1 MLHPICFLLSSHS
14 SISIF
19 ISRDTAPPNLTREN
33 NNQHQRLETPRPS
46 RDLLPL
52 QPHFARPIHVLD
64 LRPCRELALDLQ
76 GTSCSNSIASSFGLS
91 LAETRCIVPIVVS
104 LSHPAFETASL
115 AAALP
120 SAIAVLL
127 PIALSALSNTCTH
140 PYYIP
145 PRSCA
150 LLQSRG
156 CSRHT
161 RSGSAALISPSRI
174 FFFFAHGRDHFHCG
188 IPGLIF
194 GGHKAGALFPEL
206 PVSTQSHELLP
217 RRHPQSSVKAPP
229 SWPVF
234 LGSRLRQPKR
244 TLQGVSGPLSLPT
257 SVDDSIL
264 PKIGWDCCYSS
275 F

>member
-1 MLHPICFLLSSHS
+1 VSIATTRARPGTPSARTLLLLMYVASNLFSCLLPFLHLHLHLPRYCS
-14 SISIF
+14 
-19 ISRDTAPPNLTREN
+19 PNLTREKTTTN
-33 NNQHQRLETPRPS
+33 TNVLRRPGRPET
-46 RDLLPL
+46 LPL

-104 LSHPAFETASL
+104 PSHPAFETASL

-174 FFFFAHGRDHFHCG
+174 FFCSRPRPFRPWHPRLNFWRFQSRSAVSRAASLD
-188 IPGLIF
+188 PESR
-194 GGHKAGALFPEL
+194 ALTTTSSAEL
-206 PVSTQSHELLP
+206 
-217 RRHPQSSVKAPP
+217 R
-229 SWPVF
+229 
-234 LGSRLRQPKR
+234 
-244 TLQGVSGPLSLPT
+244 
-257 SVDDSIL
+257 
-264 PKIGWDCCYSS
+264 
-275 F
+275 